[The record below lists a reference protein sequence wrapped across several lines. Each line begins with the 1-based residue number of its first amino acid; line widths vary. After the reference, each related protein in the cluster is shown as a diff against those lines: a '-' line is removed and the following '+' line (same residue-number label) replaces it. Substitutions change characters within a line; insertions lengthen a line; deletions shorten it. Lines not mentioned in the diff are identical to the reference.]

1 MWAAAGRQYVTARV
15 VVILKHNQ
23 VVDNR
28 QALVPSVLWTAD
40 AHLPGYCATS
50 STSAVHSVESSR
62 VVADTGGVDTVV
74 GARE

>member
-1 MWAAAGRQYVTARV
+1 MTARV

-23 VVDNR
+23 IVDNR

-50 STSAVHSVESSR
+50 SASAVHSVESSR
-62 VVADTGGVDTVV
+62 VVADTDGVETAV
-74 GARE
+74 GARI